1 MLKKGSKNWHPT
13 PAYAPWT
20 EMQKALEK
28 LRHFRPS
35 RVDIALL
42 QTYGIAPKNE
52 RAVVNALKYLRLVDA
67 QGVPT
72 DNLSLVQVKGD
83 YYARNLADL
92 VREAYAD
99 LFSRIDLTSALPETI
114 HNYFLAQKV
123 GPTVA
128 AKCSRLF
135 LGLCREAALPLSPA
149 LAAPSARE
157 RRQPNIRRPLP
168 RNHATETGNGR
179 NGAVVAQVRGETSL
193 DLLQAKM
200 KLFEKLPNF
209 DASWKPESIELVFRE
224 FHRLFDRLE
233 DTAEVTQVGEESE
246 VVARSGRRP
255 RR

>member
-157 RRQPNIRRPLP
+157 RRQSNTHRSFP
-168 RNHATETGNGR
+168 RNHATETSNGR
-179 NGAVVAQVRGETSL
+179 HGALPAPVRTDPSP
-193 DLLQAKM
+193 DLLQAKIR
-200 KLFEKLPNF
+200 LFEKLPNF
-209 DASWKPESIELVFRE
+209 DASWKPEAIELVFRE
-224 FHRLFDRLE
+224 FHRLFDRLG
-233 DTAEVTQVGEESE
+233 DAAEVGQAGETSES
-246 VVARSGRRP
+246 VARPARRP